1 MFMDAI
7 GWNIKIKFK
16 PNLLKQLFMIV
27 VITLSKTFFTGHS
40 RHCES
45 TMFREKV
52 LEGIKIHTCRQNYE
66 YWKCKIKRLKE
77 VGGVLSIRQ
86 WSGKPF
92 YSKQEIIT
100 EVPADVVGIQMLSLW
115 KNFEY
120 AVVGC
125 WKVIT
130 PVELALNDGLLLE
143 DYQAWFAPVLKKN
156 KEEVIHFALIHFTD
170 FRY

>member
-1 MFMDAI
+1 MT
-7 GWNIKIKFK
+7 
-16 PNLLKQLFMIV
+16 V
-27 VITLSKTFFTGHS
+27 VITLSKTFFAGHPRCGEETGFK
-40 RHCES
+40 E
-45 TMFREKV
+45 TI
-52 LEGIKIHTCRQNYE
+52 LEGIKIHTCRLNYA
-66 YWKCKIKRLKE
+66 YWERKIKRLKE

-86 WSGKPF
+86 WNDKPF
-92 YSKQEIIT
+92 CSKQEIIT

-125 WKVIT
+125 WKVT
-130 PVELALNDGLLLE
+130 PFIELALNDGLLLE

-156 KEEVIHFALIHFTD
+156 KEEVIHFALIHFTN